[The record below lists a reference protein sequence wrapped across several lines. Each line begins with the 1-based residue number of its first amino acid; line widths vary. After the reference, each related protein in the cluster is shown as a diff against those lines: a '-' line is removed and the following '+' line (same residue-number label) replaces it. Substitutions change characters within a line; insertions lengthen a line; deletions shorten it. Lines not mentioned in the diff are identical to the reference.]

1 MRKAIIIG
9 SGIGG
14 LALACILGKKG
25 YEVTVLEKN
34 EQIGGRVSVFEAE
47 GFRFDMG
54 PSWYLMP
61 DVFEHF
67 FSLLGEDVHEY
78 LQLQKLSPSYRI
90 FFKDGRSDQ
99 KVVDIFS
106 DLTKD
111 VATVEALELGAGE
124 KLKTYLA
131 KAKIQYEIALNRF
144 MYKNYSS
151 LSDFFTREAM
161 TEGRKLSV
169 FQNMD
174 RYVKKFFHTREMQQ
188 LMQYTLVFLGS
199 SPYNTPALYSIMSH
213 VDFAMGVYYPQKG
226 IYTIPEA
233 LQTIAKKYG
242 VEFRTHTPVKRIV
255 TEGNMAVGVE
265 TAVGEFIQADVVI
278 SNADIHHTET
288 VLLEKKHQSFSQRYW
303 RSRVLSP
310 SAFIMYLGVDGKI
323 PTLTHHNLIFSS
335 DWQKN
340 FGEIFDTPKWPT
352 DPSLYVCAPSV
363 TDPSVAPEGK
373 ENLFVLVPIAP
384 RLTYTDADLDRYAD
398 AVLQTMETEMKI
410 PNLRKRI
417 VYKKYFCVKDFSER
431 YNSFGGS
438 ALGLAHTL
446 TQTAIFRPDTKSKK
460 VDNLFYVGAGT
471 NPGIGM
477 PVCLISAE
485 LAYKRMIGDHSA
497 GPLETL

>member
-1 MRKAIIIG
+1 MPKAIIIG

-14 LALACILGKKG
+14 LALACMLGKKG
-25 YEVTVLEKN
+25 YAVTVLEKN
-34 EQIGGRVSVFEAE
+34 EQVGGRASVFEAN

-67 FSLLGEDVHEY
+67 FHLLEEDVHEY
-78 LQLQKLSPSYRI
+78 LDLQKLSPSYRI
-90 FFKDGRSDQ
+90 FFKDGESD
-99 KVVDIFS
+99 KRIVDIFS
-106 DLTKD
+106 DLEKD
-111 VATVEALELGAGE
+111 IQTVEQLEKGAGE

-131 KAKIQYEIALNRF
+131 KAKTQYEIALNRF

-151 LSDFFTREAM
+151 LKDFFTREAM
-161 TEGRKLSV
+161 AEGRKLSV
-169 FQNMD
+169 FQTMD
-174 RYVKKFFHTREMQQ
+174 RYVKKFFHSREMQQ

-233 LQTIAKKYG
+233 LARIAKKYG
-242 VEFRTHTPVKRIV
+242 VEFRVNTPVKNIV
-255 TEGNMAVGVE
+255 TNDGVAVGVE
-265 TAVGEFIQADVVI
+265 TALGEFLPADMVI

-288 VLLEKKHQSFSQRYW
+288 VLLEKKDQSFSRRYW
-303 RSRVLSP
+303 NSRVLSP
-310 SAFIMYLGVDGKI
+310 SAFIMYLGVEGKI
-323 PTLTHHNLIFSS
+323 PTLTHHNLIFSR

-340 FGEIFDTPKWPT
+340 FAEIFDTPAWPT
-352 DPSLYVCAPSV
+352 DPSLYVCAPSI
-363 TDPSVAPEGK
+363 TDPTVAPVGK
-373 ENLFVLVPIAP
+373 ENLFVLVPIAS
-384 RLTYTDADLDRYAD
+384 RLSYTESDLDRYAD
-398 AVLQTMETEMKI
+398 AVLQTMETEMNI
-410 PNLRKRI
+410 PDLRKRI
-417 VYKKYFCVKDFSER
+417 IYKKYFCVKDFTER

-460 VDNLFYVGAGT
+460 VKQLYYVGAGT

-485 LAYKRMIGDHSA
+485 LVYKRIIDDTSA
-497 GPLETL
+497 GPLKTL